1 MNNEQPTFKAGDEV
15 YCPARST
22 EIYVLEPVHVQS
34 FGVDFSSQISG
45 LSPFT
50 RDGKIYKKYKNQSIF
65 HATPENKVL
74 LEALYKCDF
83 ESPKLKGSD
92 LTRKLLSEGKHVLCY
107 VGFESDAA
115 AIKGRIIRLI
125 ESSKG
130 DLFYQSATG
139 GNAYPH
145 AVPCND
151 YANLV
156 DGVLTLKSENEK

>member
-1 MNNEQPTFKAGDEV
+1 MNEQFKAGDEV
-15 YCPARST
+15 YCPSQGVKIHLLCDYESETYPLLLMNSNCASSIST
-22 EIYVLEPVHVQS
+22 KGFKVIT
-34 FGVDFSSQISG
+34 D
-45 LSPFT
+45 
-50 RDGKIYKKYKNQSIF
+50 KIPYIF
-65 HATPENKVL
+65 HATPENKAL

-83 ESPKLKGSD
+83 EAPKLKGSD
-92 LTRKLLSEGKHVLCY
+92 LTRKLLSGGNHVLCY
-107 VGFESDAA
+107 VSFESEDAA
-115 AIKGRIIRLI
+115 VKGGIIRLI
-125 ESSKG
+125 ESVKG